1 MRGIIVCSEEFTP
14 LERHLL
20 SNGVRSNK
28 KLHSSPLLAPI
39 EGKPHTGQ
47 AAGVSNGVKRRENS
61 EKKQKPVISEPSLE
75 GNGGK
80 LSESHAEIKHPK
92 KKKEEK
98 EIEELKKK
106 LEQTEKEAKE
116 YYDRLLR
123 EAADFENFKK
133 RAAKDKEEWTKFAN
147 EDLIKAILPVIDNL
161 ERAVNH
167 AEKVADTGVMIEGV
181 RLTIR
186 QILQTLDRFGLAP
199 FESVGKPFDPSM
211 HEAMLVVESDEHQP
225 NHVVEEFQKGYLL
238 NNRLLRPATVSVSK
252 LPEKEVQRTE

>member
-1 MRGIIVCSEEFTP
+1 MED
-14 LERHLL
+14 
-20 SNGVRSNK
+20 
-28 KLHSSPLLAPI
+28 
-39 EGKPHTGQ
+39 
-47 AAGVSNGVKRRENS
+47 S
-61 EKKQKPVISEPSLE
+61 EKKEKPVIFESKLE

-80 LSESHAEIKHPK
+80 LSESHGETKHPK
-92 KKKEEK
+92 KKKDEK
-98 EIEELKKK
+98 EIEELKNK
-106 LEQTEKEAKE
+106 LEQKEKEAKE

-133 RAAKDKEEWTKFAN
+133 RAARDKEDWTKFAN

-161 ERAVNH
+161 ERAINH
-167 AEKVADTGVMIEGV
+167 AEKVVDTGVMIEGV

-186 QILQTLDRFGLAP
+186 QILQTLNRFGLAS